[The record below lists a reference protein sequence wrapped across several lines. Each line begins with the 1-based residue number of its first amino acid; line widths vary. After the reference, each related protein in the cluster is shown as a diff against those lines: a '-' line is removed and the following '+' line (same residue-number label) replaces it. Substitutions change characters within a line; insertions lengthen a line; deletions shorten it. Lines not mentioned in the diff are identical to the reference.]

1 MIFKLNSQLKPWKFD
16 IDNVRAS
23 FLSLWRLLC
32 THTCWIWQSYPQ
44 TYKWSDIDLHFYLCC
59 SCWLEKDAFF
69 GAVAAPILLI
79 ILVNIIA
86 FIMVV
91 KQLHNVSQRRGS
103 TYSEANLDKRKNITM
118 QIRGAIAVFVLL
130 GLTWSMAGM

>member
-1 MIFKLNSQLKPWKFD
+1 
-16 IDNVRAS
+16 
-23 FLSLWRLLC
+23 
-32 THTCWIWQSYPQ
+32 
-44 TYKWSDIDLHFYLCC
+44 
-59 SCWLEKDAFF
+59 
-69 GAVAAPILLI
+69 
-79 ILVNIIA
+79 
-86 FIMVV
+86 MVV